1 MSTTKMAKPV
11 DGRTGEQIEIRPVK
25 SSRERREF
33 LDLPYRLYRDDP
45 HWVPPLRMAQ
55 KDMLDTRRHPFY
67 LTADVEMFI
76 ARRQRRAVGRIMA
89 IINHAH
95 NSFHN
100 ERAGFFGF
108 FESENDREVASD
120 LIQTAKMWAK
130 ERGAAVMRGPFNPS
144 PNYECGLL
152 VEGFDSP
159 PVVMMTYNP
168 PYYIDLLEQSGLRKA
183 VDMYAYRI
191 SPGSFILSDKLKSVA
206 DRLRES
212 ISVRTVDMKNIRREA
227 DIIRSIYNNAWSD
240 NWGFVPMIEEEFAH
254 LTRDLKQIVDPRIV
268 YIAEKKTD
276 SGEAEP
282 VGFFLAVPDINL
294 ALKKIDGRLFPLGLI
309 KLLWHSRRIPSFRI
323 IIMGVIKEHQS
334 LGVASLFYERI
345 YRDVTK
351 CGYEDAEM
359 SWVLENNVTMN
370 RAARLIG
377 GRRYKTYRIYEME
390 LSTTAP

>member
-1 MSTTKMAKPV
+1 MAKTDERSERV
-11 DGRTGEQIEIRPVK
+11 EIRAVR

-33 LDLPYRLYRDDP
+33 LDLPYRFYRDDP
-45 HWVPPLRMAQ
+45 YWVPPLRMAQ

-67 LTADVEMFI
+67 KTADVEMFL
-76 ARRQRRAVGRIMA
+76 ARRGGRVAGRIMA
-89 IINHAH
+89 IINHSH

-100 ERAGFFGF
+100 EHAGFFGF
-108 FESENDREVASD
+108 FEAEQDQEVASG
-120 LIQTAKMWAK
+120 LIHTASLWVK

-152 VEGFDSP
+152 VEGFDSSP
-159 PVVMMTYNP
+159 TVMMTYNP
-168 PYYIDLLEQSGLRKA
+168 PFYIDLFEKSGLRKA
-183 VDMYAYRI
+183 MDMYAYQI
-191 SPGSFILSDKLKSVA
+191 SPRSFILSDKLSAVA
-206 DRLRES
+206 GRLREN
-212 ISVRTVDMKNIRREA
+212 ITVRTVDMKNIRREA
-227 DIIRSIYNNAWSD
+227 DIIRSIYNDAWSD

-276 SGEAEP
+276 DGETEP
-282 VGFFLAVPDINL
+282 IGFFLAVPDINR
-294 ALKKIDGRLFPLGLI
+294 ALKKIDGRLFPLGLV
-309 KLLWHSRRIPSFRI
+309 KLLWHSRRLSFFRI
-323 IIMGVIKEHQS
+323 IIMGIVKKHQS

-345 YRDVTK
+345 YRDVVK
-351 CGYEDAEM
+351 FGYEDAEM

-390 LSTTAP
+390 T